1 MMRRLWFTACCC
13 CLATAALGQEEPK
26 GKEPPAVVELLE
38 DDTDFLIKH
47 LTNPGANDGSIHDR
61 SEETAFSGTASL
73 YVTPFQ
79 RFNPSLPGWKFKI
92 VENPG
97 PGEYR
102 YLRFAWKRTEGPG
115 IMLQLFGQPAA
126 WHRYYAGTLSKR
138 TQSWTGDMIRV
149 AEEVP
154 REWEPVTRDLYKDFG
169 SFTVIGLGLTP
180 LEGGGQAYF
189 DHMYLG
195 RTIEDLNRVTE
206 AKKKVAEPLP
216 PPAGD
221 DGSRSWLIQAL
232 AIAGAVAVLLIGV
245 VAWVRRSKPKQ
256 AAGGD
261 ASGAAGSAEELIG
274 FSCTACGKHLKVKKE
289 LAGKRIKCP
298 GCGAAQVAP

>member
-38 DDTDFLIKH
+38 DDIDFFKTN
-47 LTNPGANDGSIHDR
+47 LTNPGADDASIVDR
-61 SEETAFSGTASL
+61 SDETFYSGTASL
-73 YVTPFQ
+73 YVTEFQ
-79 RFNPSLPGWKFKI
+79 RFNPNLPQWKFKI

-102 YLRFAWKRTEGPG
+102 YLRFAWKRTEGAG
-115 IMLQLFGQPAA
+115 IMLQLHGQPPA

-138 TQSWTGDMIRV
+138 TQSWGTMTRV
-149 AEEVP
+149 ADEVP
-154 REWEPVTRDLYKDFG
+154 RQWDEVTCDLYKDFG
-169 SFTVIGLGLTP
+169 SFTLIGLGLSA
-180 LEGGGQAYF
+180 LEGEGQAYF
-189 DHMYLG
+189 DHIYLG
-195 RTIEDLNRVTE
+195 RTIADLDRVTDS
-206 AKKKVAEPLP
+206 KRKIAEPP
-216 PPAGD
+216 APAGAD
-221 DGSRSWLIQAL
+221 DSRSWLIQAL

-245 VAWVRRSKPKQ
+245 VAWVRRSKSKQ
-256 AAGGD
+256 AAAGD
-261 ASGAAGSAEELIG
+261 GSAGAGSAEELIG